1 MRAGPPLASPS
12 PPPQLSRR
20 LSLRAVIALWYG
32 VIIALCLGA
41 YSLAVGY
48 GFGRHL
54 ELELDRR
61 VHEDI
66 ELAARALVWNETG
79 GLEWVG
85 GFLGKQI
92 DEEEGGGHW
101 LEVWDAA
108 GVRVLTEGTMPEP
121 HLDALEVGSA
131 SGRAHTLTTPLGPL
145 RVMTDSVQMGGHIYR
160 IRAAVSAIGYR
171 AQLRTMRWELVGL
184 SLTVLV
190 LGGLGGIAIARRALG
205 PLVRLAARARLITAE
220 QIHELLPEESSSAE
234 VEDLRVAINETLTRL
249 NRAFQQ
255 LGRFSGDASHEL
267 RTPLTALRAVGEMS
281 LRRPQTAEEYREV
294 IGSMLEEVDRLTRL
308 SDDLLTLARAE
319 TGRAHLHVESIDL
332 AGLARDVVSH
342 LLVLAEERGQ
352 TVEVLAESPVTVEG
366 DRAALRQAL
375 VNLLDNA
382 IKYSPPDSRIVV
394 EAGFAGADAFLRV
407 VDEGPGIRAAD
418 QPRVF
423 ERFFR
428 ADRQRSREMGGT
440 GLGLSIVRLA
450 AETHGGTVSLES
462 EPGAGCTFIVRLPRS
477 TRPIG
482 G

>member
-1 MRAGPPLASPS
+1 MT
-12 PPPQLSRR
+12 
-20 LSLRAVIALWYG
+20 LWYG
-32 VIIALCLGA
+32 VAIAVCIVA

-48 GFGRHL
+48 GFGRHV
-54 ELELDRR
+54 EAEIDRR

-66 ELAARALVWNETG
+66 ELAARALVFNEAR
-79 GLEWVG
+79 GLEWAG

-101 LEVWDAA
+101 IEVWDDA

-121 HLDALEVGSA
+121 PLGALEISA
-131 SGRAHTLTTPLGPL
+131 ASHRGHTQITAMGPL
-145 RVMTDSVQMGGHIYR
+145 RVMTDELRMGGRTYR
-160 IRAAVSAIGYR
+160 IRAAVSEIGYR
-171 AQLRTMRWELVGL
+171 AQLRAMRFELALV
-184 SLTVLV
+184 SLTVLFF
-190 LGGLGGIAIARRALG
+190 GGLGGILIARRALG
-205 PLVRLAARARLITAE
+205 PLVRLAARARLITAD

-234 VEDLRVAINETLTRL
+234 VEDLRMAINETLARL

-267 RTPLTALRAVGEMS
+267 RTPLTALRAVGEAS
-281 LRRPQTAEEYREV
+281 LRKPRTAEEYREV

-319 TGRAHLHVESIDL
+319 TGRAHLHVESVDL
-332 AGLARDVVSH
+332 AVLAREVASH

-352 TVEVLAESPVTVEG
+352 TVEVQAESPVTVEG

-382 IKYSPPDSRIVV
+382 IKYSPPESRIIVA
-394 EAGFAGADAFLRV
+394 AGFEGPSAFLRV
-407 VDEGPGIRAAD
+407 VDDGPGIPAAD

-440 GLGLSIVRLA
+440 GLGLSIVKLV
-450 AETHGGTVSLES
+450 AETHGGTVSLASES
-462 EPGAGCTFIVRLPRS
+462 GHGCTFTVRLPR
-477 TRPIG
+477 PIPHLG